1 MQKDQLFSLI
11 KSLTKAEKRNF
22 KLYVNRFQSDTNSV
36 KYIQL
41 FDVLDKLPEY
51 DEKQVLEK
59 LTDVKKR
66 HLANL
71 KRHLYKQILT
81 SLRLI
86 YIQKNIDI
94 EIREQ
99 IDFARILYGKGMY
112 MQALRILERI
122 KQTALEHQQD
132 ILHLEILEFE
142 KHIEARH
149 ITRSRTVQGK
159 MESLLDESAK
169 RSLITLSTSLLFNF
183 NIQIHG
189 YYIEH
194 GHARNEAEAEKARQF
209 YQENFPKIPKHE
221 NLTFFERTNLFQAQM
236 WQAYILLDFAA
247 CREHALKWANLFE
260 EYPQMKEKDPDLYMR
275 GMYYLLI
282 FLYFAWDLEKYVKYM
297 RIFEEFETSVHEQ
310 LNTNSQMIAFV
321 YLYLSKL
328 NIYMMT
334 SDYEGGIKLIPEIE
348 KGIETYKSYTDIHRI
363 LLFYF
368 KFAYLYFGQGDYNKA
383 LEYLNEVIMLKHG
396 YLREDLHHNARIL
409 QLICHFELGHY
420 DLLSYMVSSVKR
432 AFGQAKDVS
441 EVQRMTLDFIRKL
454 VNLSLSEH
462 RAAFAA
468 FHDKIVKVADSP
480 YERKALLYLDIP
492 TWVKGHLHI
501 SPKPSVQSDT
511 HSNPGSSLEN

>member
-41 FDVLDKLPEY
+41 FDVLDKLSAY
-51 DEKQVLEK
+51 DEQQVLDK
-59 LTDVKKR
+59 LPDVKKR

-99 IDFARILYGKGMY
+99 LDFARILYSKGMY

-122 KQTALEHQQD
+122 KQIALEHQQD

-149 ITRSRTVQGK
+149 ITRSRAVKGK
-159 MESLLDESAK
+159 MEKLLEESAE
-169 RSLITLSTSLLFNF
+169 RSRITLTTSLLFNF

-194 GHARNEAEAEKARQF
+194 GHARNEAEAEAARQF
-209 YQENFPKIPKHE
+209 YEENFPGIPERDH
-221 NLTFFERTNLFQAQM
+221 LTFFERTNLFQAQM
-236 WQAYILLDFAA
+236 WQAYILLDFTA
-247 CREHALKWANLFE
+247 CRDYAVQWANLFE

-275 GMYYLLI
+275 GMYYLLV
-282 FLYFAWDLEKYVKYM
+282 FLYFAWDREQYAKYLH
-297 RIFEEFETSVHEQ
+297 IFEAFEASVREQ

-328 NIYMMT
+328 NLHMM
-334 SDYEGGIKLIPEIE
+334 SGDYDKGIKLIPEIE
-348 KGIETYKSYTDIHRI
+348 AAIETYKSYTDIHRI

-368 KFAYLYFGQGDYNKA
+368 KFAYLYFAKSKYNKA
-383 LEYLNEVIMLKHG
+383 LEYLNEVIMLQHG
-396 YLREDLHHNARIL
+396 RLREDLHHNARLL
-409 QLICHFELGHY
+409 QLICHFELRNY
-420 DLLSYMVSSVKR
+420 DLLSYLASSVKR

-441 EVQRMTLDFIRKL
+441 QMQRLTLDFIRKL
-454 VNLSLSEH
+454 VNLSPSEH
-462 RAAFAA
+462 REAFEDFQAKTA
-468 FHDKIVKVADSP
+468 HLADSP

-492 TWVKGHLHI
+492 AWVQKHL
-501 SPKPSVQSDT
+501 KPLPT
-511 HSNPGSSLEN
+511 GNRRSSAGF